1 VIRGRFANSVA
12 SCGTR
17 ALRILGPY
25 AIMLVL
31 IFQLFASIGLRINT
45 SPSLPIGFYLT
56 TSDPAANLVE
66 FCPPEPYARLTIIR
80 RYRDAGSCEDGAA
93 PLLKPL
99 IAKAGDL
106 VETSSRG
113 IAINGRLIPNTAP
126 ASADSKGRP
135 LTPWP
140 AGSTTGRPGTY
151 WVASSYN
158 ARSFD
163 SRYFGPIERRLIRNR
178 LRPLLTR

>member
-1 VIRGRFANSVA
+1 VIRGRYADSVA

-17 ALRILGPY
+17 VLRILEPY

-66 FCPPEPYARLTIIR
+66 FCPPEPYARLAIIR
-80 RYRDAGSCEDGAA
+80 GYRDAGSCQDGGA

-99 IAKAGDL
+99 IARAGDS
-106 VETSSRG
+106 VETTSRG
-113 IAINGRLIPNTAP
+113 IVVNGRLIPNTAP
-126 ASADSKGRP
+126 ASADSNGRP

-140 AGSTTGRPGTY
+140 VGRTAVKPGTC
-151 WVASSYN
+151 WVASSHN
-158 ARSFD
+158 SRSFD